1 MTEARGTIAV
11 TGAAGGIGRALC
23 EVLRARGWDLHLV
36 DREESDVEALA
47 ASIGVSAAAVT
58 TASAAD
64 ARRALAPAEGPLQGL
79 VHLAGSMEDDP
90 DLGDAP
96 EVWERAMADNLRNAY
111 DFATALEP
119 RLPEGRMG
127 RLVFASSLAFRRGA
141 KDAVAYS
148 AAKGGLVGLTR
159 ALARRFRTKA
169 TVNALA
175 PGIILTRMPQRLIE
189 LPHIEYVRE
198 AGAEGIEL
206 VMWLIMRGAL
216 DKDITEVYRHYHV
229 PASNTATGLI
239 IFENEAERAALAR
252 AG

>member
-1 MTEARGTIAV
+1 MAEARGTIAV

-23 EVLRARGWDLHLV
+23 EVLRERGWGLHLV

-47 ASIGVSAAAVT
+47 ASIGASAAAIT
-58 TASAAD
+58 TATAAD
-64 ARRALAPAEGPLQGL
+64 ARRALAPAEGPLHGL

-111 DFATALEP
+111 DFATAVEP

-159 ALARRFRTKA
+159 ALARRFRTRA

-175 PGIILTRMPQRLIE
+175 PGIILTRMPERLIE
-189 LPHIEYVRE
+189 KRGEALLRE
-198 AGAEGIEL
+198 IPLGRFGEPREVATVIHFLLSEDASY
-206 VMWLIMRGAL
+206 
-216 DKDITEVYRHYHV
+216 ITGQCINVDGGHNM
-229 PASNTATGLI
+229 A
-239 IFENEAERAALAR
+239 
-252 AG
+252 